1 MSCWLLEKKD
11 YIECAK
17 DVYNLTDNKQ
27 AAIKVASLYE
37 LNKETYQFRYDV
49 NINSKKIQEK
59 DFLIDEET
67 QRTPEAFYRILNFF
81 NCVRYQCDE
90 IDDIYKQVCEI
101 TESVI
106 YLLARNIFDDTLNML
121 NNYTWGEY

>member
-1 MSCWLLEKKD
+1 MNCWLLNKKN

-27 AAIKVASLYE
+27 AAIKVASLYK
-37 LNKETYQFRYDV
+37 LNEETFNIRYDET
-49 NINSKKIQEK
+49 INSKKIQEK
-59 DFLIDEET
+59 EFLIDEET

-90 IDDIYKQVCEI
+90 IDEIYKQVCEI
-101 TESVI
+101 TESVS
-106 YLLARNIFDDTLNML
+106 YLLARDIFDNML
-121 NNYTWGEY
+121 DDCTWGEY

>member
-1 MSCWLLEKKD
+1 MSCWLLNKKD

-27 AAIKVASLYE
+27 AAIEVASLYK
-37 LNKETYQFRYDV
+37 LNEETYNIKYDET
-49 NINSKKIQEK
+49 INSKKIQEK
-59 DFLIDEET
+59 EFLIDEET

-90 IDDIYKQVCEI
+90 IDEIYKQVCEI
-101 TESVI
+101 TESVS
-106 YLLARNIFDDTLNML
+106 YLLARDIFDNML
-121 NNYTWGEY
+121 DNYTWGEY